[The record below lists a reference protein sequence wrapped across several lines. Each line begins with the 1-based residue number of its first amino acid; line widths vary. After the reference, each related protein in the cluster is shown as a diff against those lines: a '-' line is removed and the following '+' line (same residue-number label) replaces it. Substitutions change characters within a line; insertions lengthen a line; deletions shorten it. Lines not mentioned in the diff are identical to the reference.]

1 MNVEPP
7 TQFRQPPRSLRVCP
21 FSPPTL
27 PRRLPCFVDLT
38 NMNLS
43 PEELNR
49 LCKRFRVLIIGR
61 RNAGKTTILENMTG
75 SDAGTE
81 PEVRDKYGELVVRAS
96 LI

>member
-7 TQFRQPPRSLRVCP
+7 IQFRRRPTFPSCLP
-21 FSPPTL
+21 FTL

-61 RNAGKTTILENMTG
+61 RNAGKTTLLERMTG
-75 SDAGTE
+75 SG
-81 PEVRDKYGELVVRAS
+81 PEDMPEIRDEDGKLVVGAS